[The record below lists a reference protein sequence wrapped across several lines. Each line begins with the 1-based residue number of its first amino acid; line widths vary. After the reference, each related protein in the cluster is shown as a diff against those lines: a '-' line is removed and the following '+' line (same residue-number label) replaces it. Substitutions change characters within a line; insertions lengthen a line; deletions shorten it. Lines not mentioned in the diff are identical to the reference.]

1 MKTEPV
7 IPARIVFDRGPPSA
21 PDFDD
26 LYHPRAGALEQARH
40 VFLGGN
46 RLPERWQGR
55 ESFVVLETGFGLGN
69 NFVATWAVWRGNPR
83 RCERLTYISI
93 EKHPPTRDDL
103 ARAHAHSALPGLAHQ
118 LVAAWPP
125 LTPSLHR
132 LAFDRG
138 RVTLLLALG
147 DVATWLPEI
156 VAEVDAFFLDGFAPA
171 RNPAMWDRRVLKAV
185 GRLAASGS
193 TAATWSV
200 ARDVREGLATSGFIV
215 ETAPGF
221 GDKRE
226 MTVARFAPAFTP
238 RRAPARTIGR
248 RGSDVLVVGAG
259 LAGASAARALADEG
273 IDTLV
278 LDAQAL
284 PALGSSGNAAGLFHG
299 TVHAD
304 DGPHARFNRAA
315 ALAATS
321 TLRPLIGQGLLPGQ
335 CDGLLRLDGG
345 EVSANWLPAD
355 YVQRLDAAQARERC
369 GWPLGAGAW
378 FYPGGGWLDPS
389 ALVRQGLQHERIR
402 FRGGIHVQ
410 SLREAGA
417 RWQALDA
424 GGTLIAEAAHVVLA
438 NAHDAPRLLGHPAW
452 PLESLRGQLTRVPA
466 GVLAPPRIPV
476 AGAGYA
482 IGLPDGGLL
491 CGATSQRD
499 DADATLREQDHR
511 HNLERLERLAGPLPP
526 IDMHTLDG
534 RVGWR
539 LSAVDRLPLIGAV
552 PAAAAQGTRLD
563 QPRFVPRMP
572 GLFVFAALG
581 SRGIA
586 WSTLGAQA
594 LASWITGA
602 PFPLE
607 ASLVDAIDP
616 ARFVSRRVRRPSA

>member
-7 IPARIVFDRGPPSA
+7 IPARIVFDRGTPFA

-26 LYHPRAGALEQARH
+26 VYHARAGALEQARH

-55 ESFVVLETGFGLGN
+55 ARFVVLETGFGLGN
-69 NFVATWAVWRGNPR
+69 NFIATWAAWRDDPQ
-83 RCERLTYISI
+83 RCERLVFISI

-103 ARAHAHSALPGLAHQ
+103 ARAHAHSALPALARE
-118 LVAAWPP
+118 LVDAWPP
-125 LTPSLHR
+125 LAPNLHR
-132 LAFDRG
+132 LAFDHG

-156 VAEVDAFFLDGFAPA
+156 VAEVDAFFFDGFAPA
-171 RNPAMWDRRVLKAV
+171 RNPAMWDHRVLKAV
-185 GRLAASGS
+185 GRLAAPGA

-200 ARDVREGLATSGFIV
+200 ARDVRAGLATSGFVV
-215 ETAPGF
+215 ESAAGF

-226 MTVARFAPAFTP
+226 MTVARFAPTFTP
-238 RRAPARTIGR
+238 RRAPARTPAR
-248 RGSDVLVVGAG
+248 RGTDVLIVGAG
-259 LAGASAARALADEG
+259 LAGSAAAHALADEG
-273 IDTLV
+273 LEALV

-284 PALGSSGNAAGLFHG
+284 PALGSSGNPAGLFHG
-299 TVHAD
+299 TVHAN

-315 ALAATS
+315 ALAATNAF
-321 TLRPLIGQGLLPGQ
+321 RPLIAQGVLPGQ
-335 CDGLLRLDGG
+335 CDGLLRLDDGDL
-345 EVSANWLPAD
+345 SAPWLPAD
-355 YVQRLDAAQARERC
+355 YVQRLDAAQASERC

-389 ALVRQGLQHERIR
+389 ALVRRRLQHERIR
-402 FRGGIHVQ
+402 FRGDVRVQ
-410 SLREAGA
+410 SLCAAGE

-424 GGTLIAEAAHVVLA
+424 GGAVIAEAAQVVLA
-438 NAHDAPRLLGHPAW
+438 NAHDAVRLLGHPAW
-452 PLESLRGQLTRVPA
+452 PLESLRGQLTCVPA

-482 IGLPDGGLL
+482 IGLRDGGLL

-499 DADATLREQDHR
+499 DADASLREPDHR
-511 HNLERLERLAGPLPP
+511 HNLERLARLAGPLPP
-526 IDMHTLDG
+526 IDMQTLDG

-552 PAAAAQGTRLD
+552 PAAAMPGARLD

-572 GLFVFAALG
+572 GLFVFTALG

-602 PFPLE
+602 PFPIE
-607 ASLVDAIDP
+607 ASLIDAIDS
-616 ARFVSRRVRRPSA
+616 ARFVSRGVRKPST